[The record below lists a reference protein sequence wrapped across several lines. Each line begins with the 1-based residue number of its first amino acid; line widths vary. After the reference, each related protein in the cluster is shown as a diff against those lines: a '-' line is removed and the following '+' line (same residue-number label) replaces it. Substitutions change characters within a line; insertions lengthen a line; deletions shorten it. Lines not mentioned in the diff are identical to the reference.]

1 MAGST
6 TGFGIEVG
14 PQVKVGGGT
23 LPPMFSRSWQDRDE
37 VGDVRKFFEEERG
50 SVSITQAV
58 CLTHRIDIADT
69 ARKELLNGFVSAVR
83 ALAAVAGAG
92 EERRAAEFKR
102 FVGEFGTHYATTSK
116 LGTRLVMER
125 RYTKAE
131 RTKVD
136 KVKPTIT
143 TTCSVKLRFWFI
155 SNCKITERG

>member
-69 ARKELLNGFVSAVR
+69 ARKELLNGFNDNGQYKYLEDAR
-83 ALAAVAGAG
+83 MGPRPAIDLQNNLF
-92 EERRAAEFKR
+92 E
-102 FVGEFGTHYATTSK
+102 
-116 LGTRLVMER
+116 
-125 RYTKAE
+125 
-131 RTKVD
+131 
-136 KVKPTIT
+136 
-143 TTCSVKLRFWFI
+143 
-155 SNCKITERG
+155 